1 MGLIRELFD
10 YRTMLATMVRKE
22 LVTRYKGSVLGF
34 LWAFVNP
41 LLQLAVYSVVF
52 SSIMRVDVDKYYIYL
67 FVAFIPW
74 FFLSTC
80 LGGGANCVVESANLV
95 KKIYFPRMVIP
106 LSTVTAG
113 FVNLCLSMAVV
124 LGAVL
129 FSGIGLSACCLLLPG
144 IMALEYLLA
153 LGFLLIFSA
162 LNVYL
167 RDLRHMLEILMMAWF
182 YATPIV
188 YTPDMAPEGWRW
200 ALSLNPMTGLV
211 EAYRDLL
218 YYQRLPDISHLL
230 WPFGLAL
237 LLCLGGG
244 WLFQR
249 LQRGFAEEL

>member
-129 FSGIGLSACCLLLPG
+129 FSGIGFSAYCLLLPG
-144 IMALEYLLA
+144 VMALEYLLV

-249 LQRGFAEEL
+249 LQRSFAEEL